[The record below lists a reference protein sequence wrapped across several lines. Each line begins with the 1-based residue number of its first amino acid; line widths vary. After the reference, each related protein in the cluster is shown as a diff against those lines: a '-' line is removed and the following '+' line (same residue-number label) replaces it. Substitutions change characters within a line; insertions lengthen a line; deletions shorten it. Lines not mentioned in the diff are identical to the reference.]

1 MSVDV
6 VKMQA
11 AGVQAFDRVASRCEG
26 LVAVSWLAGENR
38 TFDKAYRR
46 FGDITRPT
54 ALVLEVTQNDGLV
67 LSVAVCLP
75 QNGVPTF
82 KTLGMW
88 DFRAPISPT
97 GKKKQLNLIKLKH
110 KLYARR
116 ACDMLYAVCD
126 FGYADKRGE
135 DPKLQPARWPSVFI
149 PFPTGAAR
157 IDEDRLTSLAYQSG
171 PEAQFEQQREMLRK
185 QLFVV
190 NGRTTYVA
198 ASIATDEDIEEAVRK
213 DRAIEDFTPVLG
225 ATDRNPFTNV
235 GNVVVSLP
243 NPAEKILRR
252 RGIIEIDN
260 HTSQLVVDDIAA
272 EIRMSMPDID
282 LSEEEVAEAIL
293 SPEAPMQV
301 AVDINYAVENMPQ
314 LAATALRFQASKRA
328 QREATDEE
336 LFTALANPSKPLV
349 MHRLSA
355 IQVND
360 IAEWQNLPRPYA
372 GDLLAPINLQPAYK
386 FNTPPAVKVDAQLA

>member
-38 TFDKAYRR
+38 TFDKTYRR

-82 KTLGMW
+82 ETLGKW
-88 DFRAPISPT
+88 DFRAPISPS
-97 GKKKQLNLIKLKH
+97 GKKEQLNLTKPKH
-110 KLYARR
+110 KLNARR
-116 ACDMLYAVCD
+116 ACDMLHAICD

-135 DPKLQPARWPSVFI
+135 EPQLQPARWPSVFI

-157 IDEDRLTSLAYQSG
+157 IDEDRLTSLAYRSG
-171 PEAQFEQQREMLRK
+171 DEAQFEQHREMLRK
-185 QLFVV
+185 QLFVI
-190 NGRTTYVA
+190 NGRTTFVA
-198 ASIATDEDIEEAVRK
+198 AAIATDEDIEDAVRR
-213 DRAIEDFTPVLG
+213 DRAVEDFTPVLG
-225 ATDRNPFTNV
+225 ATDRNPFANV

-243 NPAEKILRR
+243 NPAEKILWR

-272 EIRMSMPDID
+272 EIRMNMPDID

-293 SPEAPMQV
+293 SPEEPMQV

-314 LAATALRFQASKRA
+314 IAATALRFQASKRA

-360 IAEWQNLPRPYA
+360 IAAWQNLPRPYA
-372 GDLLAPINLQPAYK
+372 GDLLAPIDWQPAYK
-386 FNTPPAVKVDAQLA
+386 FNTPPAVKVDAQLV